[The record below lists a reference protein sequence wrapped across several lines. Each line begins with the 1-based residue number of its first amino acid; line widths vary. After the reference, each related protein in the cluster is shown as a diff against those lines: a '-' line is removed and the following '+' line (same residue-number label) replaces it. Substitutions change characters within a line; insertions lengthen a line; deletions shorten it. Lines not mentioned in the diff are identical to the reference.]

1 MLMGTGATVR
11 PAAAAAPKGELRA
24 GACLLQAP
32 SSAIADDDVAQDLA
46 ASTITLY
53 PSDTAER
60 RIGRLIAIS
69 SDYIC
74 YAVKGALLHL
84 RIPAVKT
91 VPLTPQPRVHHPL
104 EILTCGVH
112 TAGHIR
118 ALYRH
123 SPVRALLRGHTA
135 NAVDLQCCSGDEC
148 SLVSAG
154 KDGAIIFW
162 KIVKS
167 TPDDGGEAQLAPEIV
182 GQVRLHCPLQLV

>member
-1 MLMGTGATVR
+1 V
-11 PAAAAAPKGELRA
+11 
-24 GACLLQAP
+24 C
-32 SSAIADDDVAQDLA
+32 
-46 ASTITLY
+46 
-53 PSDTAER
+53 
-60 RIGRLIAIS
+60 
-69 SDYIC
+69 
-74 YAVKGALLHL
+74 
-84 RIPAVKT
+84 
-91 VPLTPQPRVHHPL
+91 
-104 EILTCGVH
+104 

-167 TPDDGGEAQLAPEIV
+167 MPDDGGEAQLAPEIV
-182 GQVRLHCPLQLV
+182 GQVRLLDCSLQLLYFDC